1 MRLGYLCKILL
12 AVEINQKTLNKEAA
26 ILLTCLQCET
36 IFRVDRLR
44 LHPAGRPVHCMI
56 CDHIWTARL
65 VTSGDRQDMPNFAS
79 YLYKFRLPV
88 IAVLICARL
97 MTSLIKGRCTLI
109 AYFPGLIAG
118 FYWIGL
124 PILLPI
130 DRLLVVNLD
139 GSYAAEKLCL
149 RGALRNVESWSWHAA
164 PLRVRVTSPDGVILN
179 ETIIRPDD
187 PIIAANQQ
195 SPFFVQLDIDSGA
208 KAEVSVIP
216 ISWSIFD

>member
-1 MRLGYLCKILL
+1 M
-12 AVEINQKTLNKEAA
+12 
-26 ILLTCLQCET
+26 LLTCPQCET

-44 LHPAGRPVHCMI
+44 LHPARQPLHCMI

-79 YLYKFRLPV
+79 YLHKFRLPV
-88 IAVLICARL
+88 IAVLICAGL
-97 MTSLIKGRCTLI
+97 MTSLIKGRGILT

-118 FYWIGL
+118 FHRVGL
-124 PILLPI
+124 PILPSI
-130 DRLLVVNLD
+130 DTLLVVNLD
-139 GSYAAEKLCL
+139 GTYAGEMLRL
-149 RGALRNVESWSWHAA
+149 RGALRNVGSWSGHAA
-164 PLRVRVTSPDGVILN
+164 PLRVRVTRPDGVILN

-187 PIIAANQQ
+187 RIIAANQQ

-216 ISWSIFD
+216 ISRPIFD